1 MEFSYKVFEIFKD
14 KISDLIKKKQTT
26 LLDSITSY
34 PLEESSWEAV
44 KACAEKRRT
53 SRTDQN
59 KDSSRSHFF
68 VLISFSFQKKSVNLI
83 IGDLAGKENCHT
95 AGTNKAS
102 NSNHFSNLH
111 F

>member
-44 KACAEKRRT
+44 KACAEKRKT
-53 SRTDQN
+53 SGTKTVNLQD
-59 KDSSRSHFF
+59 FF
-68 VLISFSFQKKSVNLI
+68 VLISFIFN
-83 IGDLAGKENCHT
+83 G
-95 AGTNKAS
+95 S
-102 NSNHFSNLH
+102 NF
-111 F
+111 